1 MANSFQRIVFNAS
14 SLSPILIIFGVLWSV
29 QNKSFTIPFV
39 CCDIGICIILLSII
53 CFIKTRKALSVIE
66 ISVTNIKNNDKWVL
80 VFFITYCIP
89 FVTLII
95 DDINFIALTFA
106 SAAIIIV
113 MLSLKIVL
121 PNPFLFVMRYHTY
134 DASTNNGVEYT
145 IVSKRT
151 IRNANQV
158 KYVKRMHEYFLI
170 DEGDVEE

>member
-1 MANSFQRIVFNAS
+1 
-14 SLSPILIIFGVLWSV
+14 
-29 QNKSFTIPFV
+29 
-39 CCDIGICIILLSII
+39 
-53 CFIKTRKALSVIE
+53 
-66 ISVTNIKNNDKWVL
+66 
-80 VFFITYCIP
+80 
-89 FVTLII
+89 
-95 DDINFIALTFA
+95 
-106 SAAIIIV
+106 